1 MMKPKSFWEYEG
13 RKTMSWYN
21 DVSLDNAQKCA
32 NNWKHFESFG
42 IRNSHRYEGMLIFYT
57 SNRDSGLLEQSNA
70 KAIEKALSQFSNED
84 HSHWAVGWVRGYAVR
99 VFDANGELTPAFKE
113 LCALAAKLESY
124 PVLDEDDYSSMQY
137 EASLSNI
144 EDTGRRY
151 VKEGT
156 PDSWPQAVFS
166 WLWDNSQETL
176 EDSDDQGSFPS
187 EDAIK
192 EALKHLGMLEEED
205 NE

>member
-1 MMKPKSFWEYEG
+1 
-13 RKTMSWYN
+13 MSWYN
-21 DVSLDNAQKCA
+21 DVSLDNAKECAGNWRKFDSFAWFDKPEDA
-32 NNWKHFESFG
+32 NNWM
-42 IRNSHRYEGMLIFYT
+42 IIYT
-57 SNRDSGLLEQSNA
+57 HNRDSGLLEQSNA
-70 KAIEKALSQFSNED
+70 KAIEKALSQFSNDVREED
-84 HSHWAVGWVRGYAVR
+84 HGHWAVGWVRGYAVR
-99 VFDANGELTPAFKE
+99 VFDANGELTPAFKQV
-113 LCALAAKLESY
+113 CALASKLESY
-124 PVLDEDDYSSMQY
+124 PALDEDDYSSMQY
-137 EASLSNI
+137 EASIANI

-176 EDSDDQGSFPS
+176 EDSDDQGGFPD
-187 EDAIK
+187 EDSIK